1 MNKIKKAFNKD
12 KQSFISKSFKLNEKF
27 RNYSISKKIDTTF
40 NFILIFTLLS
50 MVISIGV
57 LLSLSARTF
66 SLYNGPYHIS
76 QALSD
81 IRLAFQVS
89 DTNISRA
96 VIENSPKNKEDFI
109 RNSDEALEELTSKM
123 DLLKQNTS
131 DKSAIDQLTKNLSIA
146 DTYRKELCNSIKNN
160 DPKSTITSKL
170 DTYSFQIDIVENYIS
185 QLYESSKGNA
195 QIFVNESIFYRNLA
209 TVILVLII
217 IFLILIPRFLGKTLK
232 SSIFEG
238 INNVKKVSTNLSN
251 GILNIDNEY
260 SSKDEMGDMFN
271 DLKKSIDMLKLYIK
285 DITYTLEEL
294 SNRNLNINKMESVH
308 YIGDFAPI
316 QKSLDEIIANLN
328 SSFLDIDKSIDFTAN
343 SAKEI
348 SSITKVLS
356 EGASNQANAVQELQ
370 GNFNIILDQVKKN
383 TNNSEKAYNYYNE
396 TTKIVTDGNN
406 KMKQL
411 MESINEIATA
421 SNEIS
426 AIINTIQSISEQTN
440 LLALNAAIEAAR
452 AGDAGKGFAVVADEV
467 RKLAEQ
473 SSNSVKNITQIIKNS
488 LNTVSKGELIA
499 NETGIALNSIVENVE
514 FTSELV
520 KEIATA
526 SEEQTSAISKM
537 TLKVDIIS
545 DIVQTNLATAEETSA
560 SIEELASHS
569 QLMHEQISEFKL
581 QH

>member
-12 KQSFISKSFKLNEKF
+12 KQSFISKSFKLKEKF

-96 VIENSPKNKEDFI
+96 VIEISPKNKEGFI
-109 RNSDEALEELTSKM
+109 KNSDEALEELTSKI

-185 QLYESSKGNA
+185 QLYESSKENA
-195 QIFVNESIFYRNLA
+195 QTFVNESIFYRNLA

-217 IFLILIPRFLGKTLK
+217 IFLILIPRSLGKTLK

-260 SSKDEMGDMFN
+260 FSKDEMGDMFN

-316 QKSLDEIIANLN
+316 QKSLDAIIANLN

-356 EGASNQANAVQELQ
+356 EGASNQASAVQELQ

-396 TTKIVTDGNN
+396 TTKIVADGNN

-569 QLMHEQISEFKL
+569 QIMHEQISEFKL